1 MGRRKKYFSPEEIKE
16 ANRAKVLRYYWRN
29 KDMCDEKARQR
40 YWDKKLANTT
50 NGSSGSLELIEETKL
65 QLIEVENEKQ

>member
-1 MGRRKKYFSPEEIKE
+1 MGRRRKYFSPEEIKE

-29 KDMCDEKARQR
+29 KDLCDEKARQR

-50 NGSSGSLELIEETKL
+50 NGSGSLELVEENRLQTTIE
-65 QLIEVENEKQ
+65 IENEKQ